1 MQERILTLAKTLSG
15 AGEDEAELLTLLCAA
30 SEKEWTMR
38 LRDGMT
44 AEKCQETFLCAA
56 ALSAAAGLIAGR
68 GGAVR
73 FTAGDVSVTETEGD
87 QTARTLREE
96 AERLM
101 APYVT
106 AADFCFRG
114 VRG

>member
-1 MQERILTLAKTLSG
+1 MQEKILTLAKTLSG
-15 AGEDEAELLTLLCAA
+15 AGEDEAELLTPLCAA

-73 FTAGDVSVTETEGD
+73 FTAGTC
-87 QTARTLREE
+87 
-96 AERLM
+96 
-101 APYVT
+101 P
-106 AADFCFRG
+106 
-114 VRG
+114 

>member
-1 MQERILTLAKTLSG
+1 MQEKILTLAKALSG
-15 AGEDEAELLTLLCAA
+15 AGEDEAETLTLLCAA
-30 SEKEWTMR
+30 SEQEWTMR
-38 LRDGMT
+38 LRDGVT
-44 AEKCQETFLCAA
+44 AEKCQEAFLCAA

-68 GGAVR
+68 GGAVQ
-73 FTAGDVSVTETEGD
+73 FTAGDVSVTEAENG
-87 QTARTLREE
+87 QTAQTLRDE

-106 AADFCFRG
+106 AANFCFRG

>member
-1 MQERILTLAKTLSG
+1 MTLAKTLSG
-15 AGEDEAELLTLLCAA
+15 AEEGETEALTLLCAV
-30 SEKEWTMR
+30 SEKAWTQR

-44 AEKCQETFLCAA
+44 AEKCREAFLCAA

-73 FTAGDVSVTETEGD
+73 FTAGDVSVTEAEGGR
-87 QTARTLREE
+87 TARTLRDE

-106 AADFCFRG
+106 AVDFCFRG